1 MQKQRLYKYYKNI
14 IVEDVLL
21 VQNYSTIM
29 QLPQVNH
36 AILSTTS
43 KLYLSDKKESICA
56 FAACYLLTGQK
67 SVPTRARKSIAA
79 FKLREKSLIGCLVTL
94 RGEALYALMDKIL
107 SFSLPRLAPPT
118 GVGALSRR
126 TSTPSKGGSYYTV
139 GVSNMSFIPEVE
151 LFFELFDS
159 IHGVNILFSFTT
171 PKIKKSTQVSETYL
185 ATSKIEAPV
194 TKELFHLDSKNTCMK
209 YMELLDKSNLSLLL
223 SALQYPDI

>member
-14 IVEDVLL
+14 IVEDILL
-21 VQNYSTIM
+21 AQNYSTVM

-36 AILSTTS
+36 ATLSTTS
-43 KLYLSDKKESICA
+43 KVYLLDKKESICA

-94 RGEALYALMDKIL
+94 RGKALYALMDKIL

-118 GVGALSRR
+118 EVGVFSKKM
-126 TSTPSKGGSYYTV
+126 STPSKGRSYYTV
-139 GVSNMSFIPEVE
+139 GISNMSFTPEVE

-159 IHGVNILFSFTT
+159 IQGVNIIFSFTI
-171 PKIKKSTQVSETYL
+171 PRIKKSAQVSETYSS
-185 ATSKIEAPV
+185 TSKIGAPV
-194 TKELFHLDSKNTCMK
+194 TKDMFHL
-209 YMELLDKSNLSLLL
+209 ELLGKSNLSFFL